1 MKVLD
6 DKGIVVAE
14 SPSREPEAV
23 AKEALAALA
32 RDNVQTDVSNLAPVS
47 LELEAVRRYQLC
59 GSLAQV
65 SREMGIAIYELQKLQ
80 KTKWWQ
86 EELAALRREETAIK
100 NVTLARLHH
109 MSLVQLEDRLAHGDL
124 IARGSGFVRQKLSG
138 RDLARISESI
148 FKQRQILLGEPT
160 DIVRANNQLATLAD
174 KLRALG
180 SRDPLAA
187 ARIIES
193 EAVDVKATVVS
204 STGDATPGDA
214 PAHPGVVEYIAEGD
228 A

>member
-32 RDNVQTDVSNLAPVS
+32 RDNVQTDVANLAPVS

-109 MSLVQLEDRLAHGDL
+109 LSLQQLEDRLIHGDL
-124 IARGSGFVRQKLSG
+124 VARGSGFIRQKLSG
-138 RDLARISESI
+138 RDLARVSESI

-160 DIVRANNQLATLAD
+160 DIVRTNNQLTALAD

-180 SRDPLAA
+180 SRDPQAA
-187 ARIIES
+187 ARIIEA
-193 EAVDVKATVVS
+193 EAIDVSSTVVS
-204 STGDATPGDA
+204 TTRDSAPGA
-214 PAHPGVVEYIAEGD
+214 PEVLARDVECASEGD